1 MRTPTSIYRQGTGLV
16 YAVADPV
23 DRSNR
28 DEPTGLEG
36 SFEFMRQRRALPVA
50 FLLLNTQE
58 WLDAL
63 PRRVQPYALCKLYPR
78 IANLIA
84 AKWAD
89 TEALRAYF
97 DELFVDRRRGRR
109 GFPLEVLNDLC
120 VLREYHAA
128 FHPNATGKRDYEL
141 RKK

>member
-1 MRTPTSIYRQGTGLV
+1 MRTSTSIYRQGTGLV

-63 PRRVQPYALCKLYPR
+63 PRRVQPYLLCKLYPR
-78 IANLIA
+78 IANRIA

-89 TEALRAYF
+89 MEALRAYLH
-97 DELFVDRRRGRR
+97 ELLVDRRRGRR

-120 VLREYHAA
+120 VLREYHATQPPA
-128 FHPNATGKRDYEL
+128 APPRRAAPQ
-141 RKK
+141 